1 MEERKKARMNFH
13 VQLRPGE
20 TAQSSPLPH
29 SGPSSPAQLPAAA
42 SARLLPTHPPT
53 LHYTPHPTTHPCS
66 RAAGAAGLLPARRVH
81 PAAGG
86 GRGGLCGED
95 AGECG
100 DPLCI
105 SWKSCWRCRRPAGR
119 AATRCAGWLPLW
131 AAVGAGRGCRWGL
144 HVREWRP
151 APYRDGTVE
160 GALHGI
166 TMGTVGGIAQQHLG
180 TPPTH
185 THHTHAYLC
194 ACAHT
199 PLSHPPSNPHPTPNT
214 HPAISPPTTPTDPS
228 TPSTH
233 AVLCRALGCWATL
246 TPSRAAP
253 SAKWGCSRSV
263 RGDGVGRVWVVG
275 WVSGCVKYVECL
287 GWVCE
292 ARGVSWVGGGGGGGT
307 VSLTA

>member
-1 MEERKKARMNFH
+1 MNFH

-53 LHYTPHPTTHPCS
+53 LHYTPHPTTRPCS

-144 HVREWRP
+144 HVREWRQ

-166 TMGTVGGIAQQHLG
+166 TMGTVGGIVAGGMVISHNNIWA
-180 TPPTH
+180 PPTH
-185 THHTHAYLC
+185 THPRLPMRMRTHATITPTLKPTS
-194 ACAHT
+194 HT
-199 PLSHPPSNPHPTPNT
+199 PHPPSNITTHHPNRPI
-214 HPAISPPTTPTDPS
+214 HPLHPCCPVQSSGLLGYIDALSGGSISKVGVFS
-228 TPSTH
+228 
-233 AVLCRALGCWATL
+233 LGA
-246 TPSRAAP
+246 
-253 SAKWGCSRSV
+253 WG
-263 RGDGVGRVWVVG
+263 RGGPGLGG
-275 WVSGCVKYVECL
+275 WVGE
-287 GWVCE
+287 WVCE
-292 ARGVSWVGGGGGGGT
+292 VRGVSWVG
-307 VSLTA
+307 V